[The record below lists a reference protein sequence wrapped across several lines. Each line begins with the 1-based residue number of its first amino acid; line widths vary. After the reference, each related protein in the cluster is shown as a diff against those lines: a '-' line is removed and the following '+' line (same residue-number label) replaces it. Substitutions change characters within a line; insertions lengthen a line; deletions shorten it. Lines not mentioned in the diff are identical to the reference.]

1 MAMILLYLSHTHSCD
16 IKMPPLGEPKILCT
30 SYSETASKE
39 YRVSQKN
46 WTKLG
51 AIVVLADKLINIAP
65 NFVQFFWDSLCSLY
79 YWSVETGEEDNALSH
94 LGCLWCPMLSMMRN
108 LKPNGQSFSK
118 IEVTNLSPFGF
129 VDRCGGWCYWGGG
142 YHWRQ
147 IRDN

>member
-1 MAMILLYLSHTHSCD
+1 MGLLYRIIGDFFSYIGDIGDIGDTIMAVLYLSHTHSCD

-79 YWSVETGEEDNALSH
+79 Y
-94 LGCLWCPMLSMMRN
+94 
-108 LKPNGQSFSK
+108 
-118 IEVTNLSPFGF
+118 
-129 VDRCGGWCYWGGG
+129 
-142 YHWRQ
+142 
-147 IRDN
+147 

>member
-1 MAMILLYLSHTHSCD
+1 MILLYLSHTHSCD

-65 NFVQFFWDSLCSLY
+65 NFVQFFGTPCVACITD
-79 YWSVETGEEDNALSH
+79 
-94 LGCLWCPMLSMMRN
+94 
-108 LKPNGQSFSK
+108 QSK
-118 IEVTNLSPFGF
+118 QVRRIM
-129 VDRCGGWCYWGGG
+129 
-142 YHWRQ
+142 H
-147 IRDN
+147 